1 MSGRASG
8 GSSVPPA
15 PRARGRRPG
24 LRIASGGSPLARAR
38 TETAVGALARAPE
51 PVPAAV
57 VTVAPGPVPGQSAD
71 PDARGGCSD
80 LVRAARQAL
89 LTGRADACVHSL
101 SDVPVDD
108 DASVVLG
115 AVLPRSDAR
124 DALVASAGRR
134 LADLPA
140 GARVGA
146 GSTRGASLLRA
157 VRPDLAT
164 AETACGVDAAVGL
177 VAQGRYDA
185 VLTALGGLALLGL
198 AGEATQVFDASE
210 FVPAPAQGA
219 IGIECRADDARTLA
233 LLSPLD
239 HAPTRAA
246 VAAERGVL
254 EALGRTAGRRVGAH
268 ATVDAGLVSLRAMLP
283 GAAGALPLVGDAVG
297 PAADAARVGRDLGRQ
312 LLEARGAR
320 PPRDGS

>member
-1 MSGRASG
+1 M
-8 GSSVPPA
+8 P
-15 PRARGRRPG
+15 
-24 LRIASGGSPLARAR
+24 LRIASGPTRLARAR
-38 TETAVGALARAPE
+38 ADVTVEALARAPE
-51 PVPAAV
+51 PVPASV
-57 VTVAPGPVPGQSAD
+57 VTVEPASGPDRGAAPDEG
-71 PDARGGCSD
+71 RGCSD
-80 LVRAARQAL
+80 LVRAARRAL
-89 LTGRADACVHSL
+89 LDGRADACVHSL
-101 SDVPVDD
+101 SDVPVEPV
-108 DASVVLG
+108 AAVVLC
-115 AVLPRSDAR
+115 AVLPRADAR

-146 GSTRGASLLRA
+146 DSPRGASMLRA

-164 AETACGVDAAVGL
+164 AETACGVDAAVDL

-219 IGIECRADDARTLA
+219 IGIECRADDARTLG
-233 LLSPLD
+233 LLAPLD

-254 EALGRTAGRRVGAH
+254 EAIGGPEALRVGAH

-283 GAAGALPLVGDAVG
+283 GPAGALPLVGDAVG

-312 LLEARGAR
+312 LLEAAGAR
-320 PPRDGS
+320 RSRDGS